1 MKIIK
6 IHQNDIIS
14 RLHVGSG
21 VLLCTGKI
29 LKEAGFDRAFI
40 VTNSPVRN
48 KFGHIL
54 EKSLA
59 GNKIQHKFHVIPE
72 GEEYKNLR
80 TVQDIY
86 DSLVS
91 FNADRNTCI
100 TAFGGGVVG
109 DTAGF
114 AAATF
119 MRGLPL
125 AIIPTTLLAQVDS
138 SIGGKAGVDLPG
150 GKNLAGAFYNPRII
164 ITDTELL
171 STLPDSEIRAGMAEI
186 IKASIIGSRKLF
198 NELKKNHFRIISL
211 KKGYITKII
220 KEAVE
225 IKAEIVEKDPFEKG
239 LRAVLNL
246 GHTLGHALETHFS
259 YTRYRH
265 GEAVSIGMVF
275 AANLAQEWKIL
286 KEDFRDELIELLHL
300 YELPFSLTGI
310 EASELIKIMMIDK
323 KRKGEGLTFVLPER
337 IGKARIVKNI
347 EPAFVKKVLDKFIL
361 EGADEY
367 A

>member
-6 IHQNDIIS
+6 IHQNDINS
-14 RLHVGSG
+14 RLHIGSG
-21 VLLCTGKI
+21 I
-29 LKEAGFDRAFI
+29 LSRAGRILNEAGIDRALI
-40 VTNSPVRN
+40 ITGSLVKN

-59 GNKIQHKFHVIPE
+59 EKKIHHKFHTVPE

-91 FNADRNTCI
+91 FNADRKTCI
-100 TAFGGGVVG
+100 IAFGGGVVG

-119 MRGLPL
+119 MRGIPL

-138 SIGGKAGVDLPG
+138 SIGGKVGVDLPG
-150 GKNLAGAFYNPRII
+150 GKNLAGAFYNPGII

-171 STLPDSEIRAGMAEI
+171 STLPESEIRAGMAEI
-186 IKASIIGSRKLF
+186 IKASIIGSPGLF
-198 NELKKNHFRIISL
+198 NELRKNHFKTVFF
-211 KKGYITKII
+211 KKGYILKII
-220 KEAVE
+220 KDTIE
-225 IKAEIVEKDPFEKG
+225 IKADVVKKDPFEKG

-246 GHTLGHALETHFS
+246 GHTLGHAIETHFS
-259 YTRYRH
+259 YTGYRH
-265 GEAVSIGMVF
+265 GEAISIGMVF
-275 AANLAQEWKIL
+275 AADIAHKLKIL
-286 KEDFRDELIELLHL
+286 KEDFRDELIELLRL

-310 EASELIKIMMIDK
+310 EASELVKIMMIDK

-337 IGKARIVKNI
+337 IGKVRVVKNI
-347 EPAFVKKVLDKFIL
+347 EPVLVKKFLEKFIL

-367 A
+367 V